1 MPDNSNANIVAT
13 GGGQGF
19 PPDNAD
25 GTPGLIGP
33 DEYTRQLAIHKAT
46 RGHQTVLA
54 GNIADL
60 QRIGAELANGKAIAG
75 VAAAP
80 GVDPTAKN
88 VVTPAQASAASGEWT
103 QETEREGLISAPLPP
118 TPRENNTPN
127 VIDPTAT
134 SPRAEAKTSSTTSTS
149 TAVKK

>member
-1 MPDNSNANIVAT
+1 MPDNSNNIVAT

-33 DEYTRQLAIHKAT
+33 DEYTRQLAIHKAN
-46 RGHQTVLA
+46 RGHVSVLA

-75 VAAAP
+75 VAVAP

-88 VVTPAQASAASGEWT
+88 VVTPAQASAARGEFT
-103 QETEREGLISAPLPP
+103 QETLREGLIDAPLRPEP
-118 TPRENNTPN
+118 NENNTPN
-127 VIDPTAT
+127 VVDPTAT
-134 SPRAEAKTSSTTSTS
+134 SPRAEAKGSSTPSP
-149 TAVKK
+149 APQVKK